1 MFHVFLK
8 GTTSV
13 VVGTRVVSEIVSSSV
28 GRAKT
33 GAGSVEREWI
43 TGRSNLH
50 MLQLMCE
57 NNGSFGR
64 LRI

>member
-33 GAGSVEREWI
+33 GAGSVERGWI
-43 TGRSNLH
+43 TERSNLH
-50 MLQLMCE
+50 TL
-57 NNGSFGR
+57 
-64 LRI
+64 